1 MTDKTIK
8 KEEIKGIPEG
18 SIAFPETEKSYA
30 IAKETLCPVCGAK
43 AKEFV
48 NSQTFDGL
56 RLDCPNCGRFDITR
70 TLQNIAG
77 FKNLSQNEKNKI
89 STYLK
94 EYYTDFNKEFLLH
107 SVNFAQISSIP
118 ENFIEEA
125 RRRYRE
131 KGISYDRSLY
141 EFAHQYKNL
150 RLPKKL
156 EQSFHELIQK
166 VEEQLPAEQCRTN
179 AVNAELMKKIV
190 QSIKGNNYIVDLA
203 AGLGGLVW
211 QLDHIDCIQ
220 DINSDILE
228 VAEFIAH
235 QNENYNVSVRL
246 LDSIKEPFPNEGKG
260 VFLFDPPMGLQR
272 EKPQEWEQFEKSSRV
287 GMAEAGS
294 AIAGYNLLSIWDIIG
309 KNYKNTSSYTE
320 ILFIINFLLR
330 AADDAYF
337 ICLVPETFLT
347 KNENEYNNLR
357 AYLIK
362 NSLLAVI
369 KPPASSGINTVVL
382 YGQKKRKKDNQVK
395 LITTKKYDYQE
406 IIDYIFEDKE
416 IKSED
421 IKSDVLNPTE
431 ITEPYLIKTPVIAE
445 CKGHEYIPSEK
456 VIGAIIEN
464 ENLLNE
470 KKKPII
476 SKEILHHK
484 IFVEENKKE
493 IKEDTKVWWG
503 NAKEPQKLREELKN
517 QDYSDFQLCIQLFSS
532 LGCFRKEEAKQEF
545 DISLFNTFIDM
556 SCFCTLL
563 AYGIVRKEENKYI
576 IDTRKP
582 EQQNFTLEADD
593 IKKAYDIYLKPD
605 KKGEAFVLLAYTD
618 EFVKKIYF
626 DLCRYYISGKD
637 QNSTEIY
644 SSKRA
649 DILRALKILEKLGL
663 VRTQTTNDQFIY
675 SHYVPRYYFEGKWIY
690 D

>member
-1 MTDKTIK
+1 MTKKINSDQQKASIIPNDFLEAADYKYKT
-8 KEEIKGIPEG
+8 E
-18 SIAFPETEKSYA
+18 
-30 IAKETLCPVCGAK
+30 
-43 AKEFV
+43 
-48 NSQTFDGL
+48 
-56 RLDCPNCGRFDITR
+56 
-70 TLQNIAG
+70 
-77 FKNLSQNEKNKI
+77 
-89 STYLK
+89 
-94 EYYTDFNKEFLLH
+94 
-107 SVNFAQISSIP
+107 
-118 ENFIEEA
+118 
-125 RRRYRE
+125 
-131 KGISYDRSLY
+131 GISYEYSLY
-141 EFAHQYKNL
+141 ECAQKYK
-150 RLPKKL
+150 KIKL
-156 EQSFHELIQK
+156 SKEQELSFHRLIK
-166 VEEQLPAEQCRTN
+166 RVEERLLPEQRRTN
-179 AVNAELMKKIV
+179 AINAQMMHEIVKAIGRKKHV
-190 QSIKGNNYIVDLA
+190 TDLA
-203 AGLGGLVW
+203 AGLGGIIW
-211 QLDHIDCIQ
+211 QLDYVNCIQ
-220 DINSDILE
+220 DINQNFLD
-228 VAEFIAH
+228 VAELIAY
-235 QNENYNVSVRL
+235 QKGNTVISVHSA
-246 LDSIKEPFPNEGKG
+246 DSIKEALPFDGKG
-260 VFLFDPPMGLQR
+260 IFLFDPPMGQNR
-272 EKPQEWEQFEKSSRV
+272 IKPDEWKQFNASSKAGIGR
-287 GMAEAGS
+287 AGS
-294 AIAGYNLLSIWDIIG
+294 GKTGDKTVSLFEILGENLKDTPSLSE
-309 KNYKNTSSYTE
+309 N
-320 ILFIINFLLR
+320 LFIINFLLR

-431 ITEPYLIKTPVIAE
+431 ITEPYLIKMPVIVSS
-445 CKGHEYIPSEK
+445 KGYVYIPSEK

-493 IKEDTKVWWG
+493 IKEDAKVWWG

-545 DISLFNTFIDM
+545 DISLLNTFIDM

>member
-1 MTDKTIK
+1 MTK
-8 KEEIKGIPEG
+8 KINSDQQKASIIPNDFLEAADYKYRTEG
-18 SIAFPETEKSYA
+18 VSY
-30 IAKETLCPVCGAK
+30 
-43 AKEFV
+43 
-48 NSQTFDGL
+48 
-56 RLDCPNCGRFDITR
+56 
-70 TLQNIAG
+70 
-77 FKNLSQNEKNKI
+77 
-89 STYLK
+89 
-94 EYYTDFNKEFLLH
+94 EY
-107 SVNFAQISSIP
+107 
-118 ENFIEEA
+118 
-125 RRRYRE
+125 
-131 KGISYDRSLY
+131 SLY
-141 EFAHQYKNL
+141 EYAQKYK
-150 RLPKKL
+150 KIKL
-156 EQSFHELIQK
+156 SKEQELSFHRLIK
-166 VEEQLPAEQCRTN
+166 RVEERLLPEQRRTN
-179 AVNAELMKKIV
+179 AINAQMMHEIVRAIGRKKHV
-190 QSIKGNNYIVDLA
+190 TDLA
-203 AGLGGLVW
+203 AGLGGIIW
-211 QLDHIDCIQ
+211 QLDYVNCIQ
-220 DINSDILE
+220 DINQNFLD
-228 VAEFIAH
+228 VAELIAY
-235 QNENYNVSVRL
+235 QKGNTVISVHSA
-246 LDSIKEPFPNEGKG
+246 DSIKEALPFDGKG
-260 VFLFDPPMGLQR
+260 IFLFDPPMGQNR
-272 EKPQEWEQFEKSSRV
+272 IKPDEWKQFNASSKAGIGR
-287 GMAEAGS
+287 AGS
-294 AIAGYNLLSIWDIIG
+294 GKTGDKTVSLFEILGENLKDTPSLSE
-309 KNYKNTSSYTE
+309 N
-320 ILFIINFLLR
+320 LFIINFLLR

-382 YGQKKRKKDNQVK
+382 YGEKKRKKDNQVK

-431 ITEPYLIKTPVIAE
+431 ITEPYLIKMPVIVGS
-445 CKGHEYIPSEK
+445 KGYEYIPSEK

-503 NAKEPQKLREELKN
+503 NEKEPQKLREELKN

-532 LGCFRKEEAKQEF
+532 LGCFKKEEAKQEF
-545 DISLFNTFIDM
+545 DISLLNTFIDM

>member
-1 MTDKTIK
+1 MTK
-8 KEEIKGIPEG
+8 KINSDQQKASIIPNDFLEAADYKYRTEG
-18 SIAFPETEKSYA
+18 VSY
-30 IAKETLCPVCGAK
+30 
-43 AKEFV
+43 
-48 NSQTFDGL
+48 
-56 RLDCPNCGRFDITR
+56 
-70 TLQNIAG
+70 
-77 FKNLSQNEKNKI
+77 
-89 STYLK
+89 
-94 EYYTDFNKEFLLH
+94 EY
-107 SVNFAQISSIP
+107 
-118 ENFIEEA
+118 
-125 RRRYRE
+125 
-131 KGISYDRSLY
+131 SLY
-141 EFAHQYKNL
+141 EYAQKYK
-150 RLPKKL
+150 KIKL
-156 EQSFHELIQK
+156 SKEQELSFHRLIK
-166 VEEQLPAEQCRTN
+166 RIEERLLPEQRRTN
-179 AVNAELMKKIV
+179 AINAQMMHEIVRAIGRKKHV
-190 QSIKGNNYIVDLA
+190 TDLA
-203 AGLGGLVW
+203 AGLGGIIW
-211 QLDHIDCIQ
+211 QLDYVNCIQ
-220 DINSDILE
+220 DINLNFLD
-228 VAEFIAH
+228 VAELIAY
-235 QNENYNVSVRL
+235 QKGNTVISVHSA
-246 LDSIKEPFPNEGKG
+246 DSIKEALPFDGKG
-260 VFLFDPPMGLQR
+260 IFLFDPPMGQNR
-272 EKPQEWEQFEKSSRV
+272 IKPDEWKQFNASSKAGIGR
-287 GMAEAGS
+287 AGS
-294 AIAGYNLLSIWDIIG
+294 GKTGDKTVSLFEILGENLKDTPSLSE
-309 KNYKNTSSYTE
+309 N
-320 ILFIINFLLR
+320 LFIINFLLR

-431 ITEPYLIKTPVIAE
+431 ITEPYLIKMPVIVGS
-445 CKGHEYIPSEK
+445 KGYEYIPSEK

-532 LGCFRKEEAKQEF
+532 LGCFKKEEAKQEF
-545 DISLFNTFIDM
+545 DISLLNTFIDM

>member
-1 MTDKTIK
+1 MTK
-8 KEEIKGIPEG
+8 KINSDQKKVSIIPDDFLEAADYKYRTEG
-18 SIAFPETEKSYA
+18 VSY
-30 IAKETLCPVCGAK
+30 
-43 AKEFV
+43 
-48 NSQTFDGL
+48 
-56 RLDCPNCGRFDITR
+56 
-70 TLQNIAG
+70 
-77 FKNLSQNEKNKI
+77 
-89 STYLK
+89 
-94 EYYTDFNKEFLLH
+94 EY
-107 SVNFAQISSIP
+107 
-118 ENFIEEA
+118 
-125 RRRYRE
+125 
-131 KGISYDRSLY
+131 SLY
-141 EFAHQYKNL
+141 EYAQKYK
-150 RLPKKL
+150 KIKL
-156 EQSFHELIQK
+156 SEEQELSFHRLIK
-166 VEEQLPAEQCRTN
+166 RVEERLLPEQRRTN
-179 AVNAELMKKIV
+179 AINAQMMHEIVKAIGRKKHV
-190 QSIKGNNYIVDLA
+190 TDLA
-203 AGLGGLVW
+203 AGLGGIIW
-211 QLDHIDCIQ
+211 QLDYVNCIQ
-220 DINSDILE
+220 DINQNFLD
-228 VAEFIAH
+228 VAELIAY
-235 QNENYNVSVRL
+235 QKGNTVISVHSA
-246 LDSIKEPFPNEGKG
+246 DSIKEALPFDGKG
-260 VFLFDPPMGLQR
+260 IFLFDPPMGQNR
-272 EKPQEWEQFEKSSRV
+272 IKPDEWKQFNASSKAGIGR
-287 GMAEAGS
+287 AGS
-294 AIAGYNLLSIWDIIG
+294 GKTGDKTVSLFEILGENLKDTPSLSE
-309 KNYKNTSSYTE
+309 N
-320 ILFIINFLLR
+320 LFIINFLLR

-362 NSLLAVI
+362 NSLLVVI

-431 ITEPYLIKTPVIAE
+431 ITEPYLIKMPVIVGS
-445 CKGHEYIPSEK
+445 KGYVYIPSEK

-675 SHYVPRYYFEGKWIY
+675 SHCVPRYYFEGKWLY

>member
-1 MTDKTIK
+1 MTKKINSDQQKASIIPNDFLEAADYKYKT
-8 KEEIKGIPEG
+8 E
-18 SIAFPETEKSYA
+18 
-30 IAKETLCPVCGAK
+30 
-43 AKEFV
+43 
-48 NSQTFDGL
+48 
-56 RLDCPNCGRFDITR
+56 
-70 TLQNIAG
+70 
-77 FKNLSQNEKNKI
+77 
-89 STYLK
+89 
-94 EYYTDFNKEFLLH
+94 
-107 SVNFAQISSIP
+107 
-118 ENFIEEA
+118 
-125 RRRYRE
+125 
-131 KGISYDRSLY
+131 GISYEYSLY
-141 EFAHQYKNL
+141 EYAQKYK
-150 RLPKKL
+150 KIKL
-156 EQSFHELIQK
+156 SKEQELSFHRLIK
-166 VEEQLPAEQCRTN
+166 RVEERLLPEQRRTN
-179 AVNAELMKKIV
+179 AINAQMMHEIVRAIGRKKHV
-190 QSIKGNNYIVDLA
+190 TDLA
-203 AGLGGLVW
+203 AGLGGIIW
-211 QLDHIDCIQ
+211 QLDYVNCIQ
-220 DINSDILE
+220 DINQNFLD
-228 VAEFIAH
+228 VAELIAYQKGNTVISMH
-235 QNENYNVSVRL
+235 SA
-246 LDSIKEPFPNEGKG
+246 DSIKEALPFDGKG
-260 VFLFDPPMGLQR
+260 IFLFDPPMGQNR
-272 EKPQEWEQFEKSSRV
+272 IKPDEWKQFNASSKAGIGR
-287 GMAEAGS
+287 AGS
-294 AIAGYNLLSIWDIIG
+294 GKTGDKTVSLFEILGENLKDTPSLSE
-309 KNYKNTSSYTE
+309 N
-320 ILFIINFLLR
+320 LFIINFLLR

-431 ITEPYLIKTPVIAE
+431 ITEPYLIKMPVIVGS
-445 CKGHEYIPSEK
+445 KGYVYIPSEK

>member
-1 MTDKTIK
+1 MTK
-8 KEEIKGIPEG
+8 KINSDQQKASIIPNDFLEAADYKYRTEG
-18 SIAFPETEKSYA
+18 VSY
-30 IAKETLCPVCGAK
+30 
-43 AKEFV
+43 
-48 NSQTFDGL
+48 
-56 RLDCPNCGRFDITR
+56 
-70 TLQNIAG
+70 
-77 FKNLSQNEKNKI
+77 
-89 STYLK
+89 
-94 EYYTDFNKEFLLH
+94 EY
-107 SVNFAQISSIP
+107 
-118 ENFIEEA
+118 
-125 RRRYRE
+125 
-131 KGISYDRSLY
+131 SLY
-141 EFAHQYKNL
+141 EYAQKYK
-150 RLPKKL
+150 KIKL
-156 EQSFHELIQK
+156 SKEQELSFHRLIK
-166 VEEQLPAEQCRTN
+166 RVEERLLPEQRRTN
-179 AVNAELMKKIV
+179 AINAQMMHEIVKAIGRKKHV
-190 QSIKGNNYIVDLA
+190 TDLA
-203 AGLGGLVW
+203 AGLGGIIW
-211 QLDHIDCIQ
+211 QLDYVNCIQ
-220 DINSDILE
+220 DINQNFLD
-228 VAEFIAH
+228 VAELIAY
-235 QNENYNVSVRL
+235 QKGNTVISVHSA
-246 LDSIKEPFPNEGKG
+246 DSIKEALPFDGKG
-260 VFLFDPPMGLQR
+260 IFLFDPPMGQNR
-272 EKPQEWEQFEKSSRV
+272 IKPDEWKQFNASSKAGIGR
-287 GMAEAGS
+287 AGS
-294 AIAGYNLLSIWDIIG
+294 GETGDKTVSLFEILGENLKDTPSLSE
-309 KNYKNTSSYTE
+309 N
-320 ILFIINFLLR
+320 LFIINFLLR

-431 ITEPYLIKTPVIAE
+431 ITEPYLIKMPVIVGS
-445 CKGHEYIPSEK
+445 KGYVYIPSEK

-517 QDYSDFQLCIQLFSS
+517 QDYSDFQLCLQLFSS

-545 DISLFNTFIDM
+545 DISLLNTFIDM

>member
-1 MTDKTIK
+1 MTK
-8 KEEIKGIPEG
+8 KINSDQQKASIIPNDFLEAADYKYRTEG
-18 SIAFPETEKSYA
+18 VSY
-30 IAKETLCPVCGAK
+30 
-43 AKEFV
+43 
-48 NSQTFDGL
+48 
-56 RLDCPNCGRFDITR
+56 
-70 TLQNIAG
+70 
-77 FKNLSQNEKNKI
+77 
-89 STYLK
+89 
-94 EYYTDFNKEFLLH
+94 EY
-107 SVNFAQISSIP
+107 
-118 ENFIEEA
+118 
-125 RRRYRE
+125 
-131 KGISYDRSLY
+131 SLY
-141 EFAHQYKNL
+141 EYAQKYK
-150 RLPKKL
+150 KIKL
-156 EQSFHELIQK
+156 SKEQELSFHRLIK
-166 VEEQLPAEQCRTN
+166 RVEERLLPEQRRTN
-179 AVNAELMKKIV
+179 AINAQMMHEIVKAIGRKKHV
-190 QSIKGNNYIVDLA
+190 TDLA
-203 AGLGGLVW
+203 AGLGGIIW
-211 QLDHIDCIQ
+211 QLDYVNCIQ
-220 DINSDILE
+220 DINQNFLD
-228 VAEFIAH
+228 VAELIAY
-235 QNENYNVSVRL
+235 QKGNTVISVHSA
-246 LDSIKEPFPNEGKG
+246 DSIKEALPFDGKG
-260 VFLFDPPMGLQR
+260 IFLFDPPMGQNR
-272 EKPQEWEQFEKSSRV
+272 IKPDEWKQFNASSKAGIGR
-287 GMAEAGS
+287 AGS
-294 AIAGYNLLSIWDIIG
+294 GETGDKTVSLFEILGENLKDTPSLSE
-309 KNYKNTSSYTE
+309 N
-320 ILFIINFLLR
+320 LFIINFLLR

-431 ITEPYLIKTPVIAE
+431 ITEPYLIKMPVIAE
-445 CKGHEYIPSEK
+445 CKGYEYIPSEK

-517 QDYSDFQLCIQLFSS
+517 QDYSDFQLCLQLFSS

-545 DISLFNTFIDM
+545 DISLLNTFIDM

>member
-1 MTDKTIK
+1 MTK
-8 KEEIKGIPEG
+8 KINSDQQKASIIPNDFLEAADYKYRTEG
-18 SIAFPETEKSYA
+18 VSY
-30 IAKETLCPVCGAK
+30 
-43 AKEFV
+43 
-48 NSQTFDGL
+48 
-56 RLDCPNCGRFDITR
+56 
-70 TLQNIAG
+70 
-77 FKNLSQNEKNKI
+77 
-89 STYLK
+89 
-94 EYYTDFNKEFLLH
+94 EY
-107 SVNFAQISSIP
+107 
-118 ENFIEEA
+118 
-125 RRRYRE
+125 
-131 KGISYDRSLY
+131 SLY
-141 EFAHQYKNL
+141 EYAQKYK
-150 RLPKKL
+150 KIKL
-156 EQSFHELIQK
+156 SKEQELSFHRLIK
-166 VEEQLPAEQCRTN
+166 RVEERLLPEQRRTN
-179 AVNAELMKKIV
+179 AINAQMMHEIVKAIGRKKHV
-190 QSIKGNNYIVDLA
+190 TDLA

-220 DINSDILE
+220 DINQNFLD
-228 VAEFIAH
+228 VAELIAY
-235 QNENYNVSVRL
+235 QKGNTVISVHSA
-246 LDSIKEPFPNEGKG
+246 DSIKEALPFDGKG
-260 VFLFDPPMGLQR
+260 IFLFDPPMGQNR
-272 EKPQEWEQFEKSSRV
+272 IKPDEWKQFNASSKAGIGR
-287 GMAEAGS
+287 AGS
-294 AIAGYNLLSIWDIIG
+294 GKTGDKTVSLFEILGENLKDTPSLSE
-309 KNYKNTSSYTE
+309 N
-320 ILFIINFLLR
+320 LFIINFLLR

-431 ITEPYLIKTPVIAE
+431 ITEPYLIKMPVIVGS
-445 CKGHEYIPSEK
+445 KGYEYIPSEK

-545 DISLFNTFIDM
+545 DISLLNTFIDM

>member
-1 MTDKTIK
+1 MTK
-8 KEEIKGIPEG
+8 KINSDQQKVSIIPDDFLEAADYKYRTEG
-18 SIAFPETEKSYA
+18 VSY
-30 IAKETLCPVCGAK
+30 
-43 AKEFV
+43 
-48 NSQTFDGL
+48 
-56 RLDCPNCGRFDITR
+56 
-70 TLQNIAG
+70 
-77 FKNLSQNEKNKI
+77 
-89 STYLK
+89 
-94 EYYTDFNKEFLLH
+94 EY
-107 SVNFAQISSIP
+107 
-118 ENFIEEA
+118 
-125 RRRYRE
+125 
-131 KGISYDRSLY
+131 SLY
-141 EFAHQYKNL
+141 EYAQKYK
-150 RLPKKL
+150 KIKL
-156 EQSFHELIQK
+156 SKEQELSFHRLIK
-166 VEEQLPAEQCRTN
+166 RVEERLLPEQRRTN
-179 AVNAELMKKIV
+179 AINAQMMHEIVKAIGRKKHV
-190 QSIKGNNYIVDLA
+190 TDLA
-203 AGLGGLVW
+203 AGLGGIIW
-211 QLDHIDCIQ
+211 QLDYVNCIQ
-220 DINSDILE
+220 DINQNFLD
-228 VAEFIAH
+228 VAELIAY
-235 QNENYNVSVRL
+235 QKGNTVISVHSA
-246 LDSIKEPFPNEGKG
+246 DSIKEALPFDGKG
-260 VFLFDPPMGLQR
+260 IFLFDPPMGQNR
-272 EKPQEWEQFEKSSRV
+272 IKPDEWKQFNASSKAGIGR
-287 GMAEAGS
+287 AGS
-294 AIAGYNLLSIWDIIG
+294 GKTGDKTVSLFEILGENLKDTPSLSE
-309 KNYKNTSSYTE
+309 N
-320 ILFIINFLLR
+320 LFIINFLLR

-421 IKSDVLNPTE
+421 IKLDVLNPTE
-431 ITEPYLIKTPVIAE
+431 ITEPYLIKMPVIVGS
-445 CKGHEYIPSEK
+445 KGYVYIPSEK

-545 DISLFNTFIDM
+545 DISLLNTFIDM

>member
-1 MTDKTIK
+1 MTDKKIDM
-8 KEEIKGIPEG
+8 EEIKGISEG
-18 SIAFPETEKSYA
+18 SIAHPEAEKSYA
-30 IAKETLCPVCGAK
+30 VEKETQCPVCGAK
-43 AKEFV
+43 ASEFV
-48 NSQTFDGL
+48 NSQGFDGL
-56 RLDCPNCGRFDITR
+56 RLECPNCGRFNITR
-70 TLQNIAG
+70 SLLSNKTL
-77 FKNLSQNEKNKI
+77 KSLSQDEKSKNKI
-89 STYLK
+89 SNYLK
-94 EYYTDFNKEFLLH
+94 KYYADFNREFLLN
-107 SVNFAQISSIP
+107 SANFSQIYLLP
-118 ENFIEEA
+118 ENFLKAAEKE
-125 RRRYRE
+125 YKE
-131 KGISYDRSLY
+131 KGISYNNSLLKY
-141 EFAHQYKNL
+141 ARQYKYL
-150 RLPKKL
+150 RLTKEL

-166 VEEQLPAEQCRTN
+166 VEEQLSPEQRRTN
-179 AVNAELMKKIV
+179 ATTAELMKKIAY
-190 QSIKGNNYIVDLA
+190 SIKGDNYIADLA

-211 QLDHIDCIQ
+211 QLDRIDCVQ
-220 DINSDILE
+220 DINSDVLE

-235 QNENYNVSVRL
+235 QKENYKVL
-246 LDSIKEPFPNEGKG
+246 AKALDSIKELLPNDGKG
-260 VFLFDPPMGLQR
+260 IFLFDPPMGMSR
-272 EKPQEWEQFEKSSRV
+272 IKPQEWDKLENSSKILTEIV
-287 GMAEAGS
+287 GA
-294 AIAGYNLLSIWDIIG
+294 
-309 KNYKNTSSYTE
+309 NYKNTSSYTE
-320 ILFIINFLLR
+320 VLFLLNFLLR
-330 AADDAYF
+330 ADDNAYF

-347 KNENEYNNLR
+347 KNENEYNSLR

-362 NSLLAVI
+362 NSLIAVI
-369 KPPASSGINTVVL
+369 KPPASPGINTVVL
-382 YGQKKRKKDNQVK
+382 FGQKKKEENKPVK
-395 LITTKKYDYQE
+395 LIVTKKYNNQE
-406 IIDYIFEDKE
+406 VIDYIFEDKAIKSEE
-416 IKSED
+416 IKSD
-421 IKSDVLNPTE
+421 SLNPSE
-431 ITEPYLIKTPVIAE
+431 ITEPYLIKMPVIAE
-445 CKGHEYIPSEK
+445 SKGYEYIPSEK
-456 VIGAIIEN
+456 VIDAIIEN

-545 DISLFNTFIDM
+545 DISLLNTFIDM

-563 AYGIVRKEENKYI
+563 AYGIVRKEENKYM

-593 IKKAYDIYLKPD
+593 IKKAYDVYLKPD

-637 QNSTEIY
+637 QSSTEVY

-649 DILRALKILEKLGL
+649 DVLRALKILEKLGL
-663 VRTQTTNDQFIY
+663 VRTQVTTDKFIY

>member
-1 MTDKTIK
+1 M
-8 KEEIKGIPEG
+8 P
-18 SIAFPETEKSYA
+18 
-30 IAKETLCPVCGAK
+30 
-43 AKEFV
+43 
-48 NSQTFDGL
+48 Q
-56 RLDCPNCGRFDITR
+56 
-70 TLQNIAG
+70 
-77 FKNLSQNEKNKI
+77 
-89 STYLK
+89 
-94 EYYTDFNKEFLLH
+94 
-107 SVNFAQISSIP
+107 FAQ
-118 ENFIEEA
+118 
-125 RRRYRE
+125 
-131 KGISYDRSLY
+131 K
-141 EFAHQYKNL
+141 YK
-150 RLPKKL
+150 KIKL
-156 EQSFHELIQK
+156 SKEQELSFHRLIK
-166 VEEQLPAEQCRTN
+166 RVEERLLPEQRRTN
-179 AVNAELMKKIV
+179 AINAQMMHEIVRAIGRKKHV
-190 QSIKGNNYIVDLA
+190 TDLA
-203 AGLGGLVW
+203 AGLGGIIW
-211 QLDHIDCIQ
+211 QLDYVNCIQ
-220 DINSDILE
+220 DINQNFLD
-228 VAEFIAH
+228 VAELIAY
-235 QNENYNVSVRL
+235 QKGNTVISVHSA
-246 LDSIKEPFPNEGKG
+246 DSIKEALPFDGKG
-260 VFLFDPPMGLQR
+260 IFLFDPPMGQNR
-272 EKPQEWEQFEKSSRV
+272 IKPDEWKQFNASSKAGIGR
-287 GMAEAGS
+287 AGS
-294 AIAGYNLLSIWDIIG
+294 GKTGDKTVSLFEILGENLKDTPSLSE
-309 KNYKNTSSYTE
+309 N
-320 ILFIINFLLR
+320 LFIINFLLR

-431 ITEPYLIKTPVIAE
+431 ITEPYLIKMPVIVGS
-445 CKGHEYIPSEK
+445 KGYEYIPSEK

-503 NAKEPQKLREELKN
+503 NEKEPQKLREELKN
-517 QDYSDFQLCIQLFSS
+517 QDCSDFQLCIQLFSS
-532 LGCFRKEEAKQEF
+532 LGCFKKEEAKQEF
-545 DISLFNTFIDM
+545 DISLLNTFIDM

>member
-1 MTDKTIK
+1 MTKKINSDQQKASIIPNDFLEAADYKYKT
-8 KEEIKGIPEG
+8 E
-18 SIAFPETEKSYA
+18 
-30 IAKETLCPVCGAK
+30 
-43 AKEFV
+43 
-48 NSQTFDGL
+48 
-56 RLDCPNCGRFDITR
+56 
-70 TLQNIAG
+70 
-77 FKNLSQNEKNKI
+77 
-89 STYLK
+89 
-94 EYYTDFNKEFLLH
+94 
-107 SVNFAQISSIP
+107 
-118 ENFIEEA
+118 
-125 RRRYRE
+125 
-131 KGISYDRSLY
+131 GISYEYSLY
-141 EFAHQYKNL
+141 EYAQKYK
-150 RLPKKL
+150 KIKL
-156 EQSFHELIQK
+156 SKEQELSFHRLIK
-166 VEEQLPAEQCRTN
+166 RVEERLLPEQRRTN
-179 AVNAELMKKIV
+179 AINAQMMHEIVRAIGRKKHV
-190 QSIKGNNYIVDLA
+190 TDLA
-203 AGLGGLVW
+203 AGLGGIIW
-211 QLDHIDCIQ
+211 QLDYVNCIQ
-220 DINSDILE
+220 DINQNFLD
-228 VAEFIAH
+228 VAELIAY
-235 QNENYNVSVRL
+235 QKGNTVISVHSA
-246 LDSIKEPFPNEGKG
+246 DSIKEALPFDGKG
-260 VFLFDPPMGLQR
+260 IFLFDPPMGQNR
-272 EKPQEWEQFEKSSRV
+272 IKPNEWKQFNASSKAGIGR
-287 GMAEAGS
+287 AGS
-294 AIAGYNLLSIWDIIG
+294 GKTGDKTVSLFEILGENLKDTPSLSE
-309 KNYKNTSSYTE
+309 N
-320 ILFIINFLLR
+320 LFIINFLLR

-532 LGCFRKEEAKQEF
+532 LGCFKKEEAKQEF
-545 DISLFNTFIDM
+545 DISLLNTFIDM

>member
-1 MTDKTIK
+1 MTK
-8 KEEIKGIPEG
+8 KINSDQQKASIIPNDFLEAADYKYRTEG
-18 SIAFPETEKSYA
+18 VSY
-30 IAKETLCPVCGAK
+30 
-43 AKEFV
+43 
-48 NSQTFDGL
+48 
-56 RLDCPNCGRFDITR
+56 
-70 TLQNIAG
+70 
-77 FKNLSQNEKNKI
+77 
-89 STYLK
+89 
-94 EYYTDFNKEFLLH
+94 EY
-107 SVNFAQISSIP
+107 
-118 ENFIEEA
+118 
-125 RRRYRE
+125 
-131 KGISYDRSLY
+131 SLY
-141 EFAHQYKNL
+141 EYAQKYK
-150 RLPKKL
+150 KIKL
-156 EQSFHELIQK
+156 SKEQELSFHRLIK
-166 VEEQLPAEQCRTN
+166 RVEERLLPEQRRTN
-179 AVNAELMKKIV
+179 AINAQMMHEIVKAIGRKKHV
-190 QSIKGNNYIVDLA
+190 TDLA
-203 AGLGGLVW
+203 AGLGGIIW
-211 QLDHIDCIQ
+211 QLDYVNCIQ
-220 DINSDILE
+220 DINQNFLD
-228 VAEFIAH
+228 VAELIAY
-235 QNENYNVSVRL
+235 QKGNTVISVHSA
-246 LDSIKEPFPNEGKG
+246 DSIKEALPFDGKG
-260 VFLFDPPMGLQR
+260 IFLFDPPMGQNR
-272 EKPQEWEQFEKSSRV
+272 IKPDEWKQFNASSKAGIGR
-287 GMAEAGS
+287 AGS
-294 AIAGYNLLSIWDIIG
+294 GETGDKTVSLFEILGENLKDTPSLSE
-309 KNYKNTSSYTE
+309 N
-320 ILFIINFLLR
+320 LFIINFLLR

-431 ITEPYLIKTPVIAE
+431 ITEPYLIKMPVIVGS
-445 CKGHEYIPSEK
+445 KGYVYIPSEK

>member
-1 MTDKTIK
+1 MTKKINSDQQKASIIPNDFLEAADYKYKT
-8 KEEIKGIPEG
+8 E
-18 SIAFPETEKSYA
+18 
-30 IAKETLCPVCGAK
+30 
-43 AKEFV
+43 
-48 NSQTFDGL
+48 
-56 RLDCPNCGRFDITR
+56 
-70 TLQNIAG
+70 
-77 FKNLSQNEKNKI
+77 
-89 STYLK
+89 
-94 EYYTDFNKEFLLH
+94 
-107 SVNFAQISSIP
+107 
-118 ENFIEEA
+118 
-125 RRRYRE
+125 
-131 KGISYDRSLY
+131 GISYEYSLY
-141 EFAHQYKNL
+141 EYAQKYK
-150 RLPKKL
+150 KIKL
-156 EQSFHELIQK
+156 SKEQELSFHRLIK
-166 VEEQLPAEQCRTN
+166 RVEERLLPEQRRTN
-179 AVNAELMKKIV
+179 AINAQMMHEIVRAIGRKKHV
-190 QSIKGNNYIVDLA
+190 TDLA
-203 AGLGGLVW
+203 AGLGGIIW
-211 QLDHIDCIQ
+211 QLDYVNCIQ
-220 DINSDILE
+220 DINQNFLD
-228 VAEFIAH
+228 VAELIAY
-235 QNENYNVSVRL
+235 QKGNTVISVHSA
-246 LDSIKEPFPNEGKG
+246 DSIKEALPFDGKG
-260 VFLFDPPMGLQR
+260 IFLFDPPMGQNR
-272 EKPQEWEQFEKSSRV
+272 IKPNEWKQFNASSKAGIGR
-287 GMAEAGS
+287 AGS
-294 AIAGYNLLSIWDIIG
+294 GKTGDKTVSLFEILGENLKDTPSLSE
-309 KNYKNTSSYTE
+309 N
-320 ILFIINFLLR
+320 LFIINFLLR

-484 IFVEENKKE
+484 IFIEENKKE

-532 LGCFRKEEAKQEF
+532 LGYFRKEEAKQEF

>member
-1 MTDKTIK
+1 MTK
-8 KEEIKGIPEG
+8 KINSDQQKASIIPNDFLEAADYKYRTEG
-18 SIAFPETEKSYA
+18 VSY
-30 IAKETLCPVCGAK
+30 
-43 AKEFV
+43 
-48 NSQTFDGL
+48 
-56 RLDCPNCGRFDITR
+56 
-70 TLQNIAG
+70 
-77 FKNLSQNEKNKI
+77 
-89 STYLK
+89 
-94 EYYTDFNKEFLLH
+94 EY
-107 SVNFAQISSIP
+107 
-118 ENFIEEA
+118 
-125 RRRYRE
+125 
-131 KGISYDRSLY
+131 SLY
-141 EFAHQYKNL
+141 EYAQKYK
-150 RLPKKL
+150 KIKL
-156 EQSFHELIQK
+156 SKEQELSFHRLIK
-166 VEEQLPAEQCRTN
+166 RVEERLLPEQRRTN
-179 AVNAELMKKIV
+179 AINAQMMHEIVKAIGRKKHV
-190 QSIKGNNYIVDLA
+190 TDLA
-203 AGLGGLVW
+203 AGLGGIIW
-211 QLDHIDCIQ
+211 QLDYVNCIQ
-220 DINSDILE
+220 DINQNFLD
-228 VAEFIAH
+228 VAELIAY
-235 QNENYNVSVRL
+235 QKGNTVISVHSA
-246 LDSIKEPFPNEGKG
+246 DSIKEALPFDGKG
-260 VFLFDPPMGLQR
+260 IFLFDPPMGQNR
-272 EKPQEWEQFEKSSRV
+272 IKPDEWKQFNASSKAGIGR
-287 GMAEAGS
+287 AGS
-294 AIAGYNLLSIWDIIG
+294 GKTGDKTVSLFEILGENLKDTPSLSE
-309 KNYKNTSSYTE
+309 N
-320 ILFIINFLLR
+320 LFIINFLLR

-431 ITEPYLIKTPVIAE
+431 ITEPYLIKMPVIVGS
-445 CKGHEYIPSEK
+445 KGYVYIPSEK

>member
-1 MTDKTIK
+1 MTKKINSDQQKASIIPNDFLEAADYKYKT
-8 KEEIKGIPEG
+8 E
-18 SIAFPETEKSYA
+18 
-30 IAKETLCPVCGAK
+30 
-43 AKEFV
+43 
-48 NSQTFDGL
+48 
-56 RLDCPNCGRFDITR
+56 
-70 TLQNIAG
+70 
-77 FKNLSQNEKNKI
+77 
-89 STYLK
+89 
-94 EYYTDFNKEFLLH
+94 
-107 SVNFAQISSIP
+107 
-118 ENFIEEA
+118 
-125 RRRYRE
+125 
-131 KGISYDRSLY
+131 GISYEYSLY
-141 EFAHQYKNL
+141 EYAQKYK
-150 RLPKKL
+150 KIKL
-156 EQSFHELIQK
+156 SKEQELSFHRLIK
-166 VEEQLPAEQCRTN
+166 RVEERLLPEQRRTN
-179 AVNAELMKKIV
+179 AINAQMMHEIVKAIGRKKHV
-190 QSIKGNNYIVDLA
+190 TDLA
-203 AGLGGLVW
+203 AGLGGIIW
-211 QLDHIDCIQ
+211 QLDYVNCIQ
-220 DINSDILE
+220 DINQNFLD
-228 VAEFIAH
+228 VAELIAY
-235 QNENYNVSVRL
+235 QKGNTVISVHSA
-246 LDSIKEPFPNEGKG
+246 DSIKEALPFDGKG
-260 VFLFDPPMGLQR
+260 IFLFDPPMGQNR
-272 EKPQEWEQFEKSSRV
+272 IKPDEWKQFNASSKAGTGR
-287 GMAEAGS
+287 AGS
-294 AIAGYNLLSIWDIIG
+294 G
-309 KNYKNTSSYTE
+309 KTGDKTVSLFE
-320 ILFIINFLLR
+320 ILGENLKDTPSLSENLFISNFLLR

-347 KNENEYNNLR
+347 KNESEYNNLR

-421 IKSDVLNPTE
+421 IKSDVLNPIE
-431 ITEPYLIKTPVIAE
+431 ITEPYLIKMPVIVGS
-445 CKGHEYIPSEK
+445 KGYVYIPSEK

-545 DISLFNTFIDM
+545 DISLLNTFIDM

-563 AYGIVRKEENKYI
+563 AYGIVRKEENKYM

-593 IKKAYDIYLKPD
+593 IKKAYDVYLKPD

>member
-1 MTDKTIK
+1 MTK
-8 KEEIKGIPEG
+8 KINSDQQKASIIPNDFLEAADYKYRTEG
-18 SIAFPETEKSYA
+18 VSY
-30 IAKETLCPVCGAK
+30 
-43 AKEFV
+43 
-48 NSQTFDGL
+48 
-56 RLDCPNCGRFDITR
+56 
-70 TLQNIAG
+70 
-77 FKNLSQNEKNKI
+77 
-89 STYLK
+89 
-94 EYYTDFNKEFLLH
+94 EY
-107 SVNFAQISSIP
+107 
-118 ENFIEEA
+118 
-125 RRRYRE
+125 
-131 KGISYDRSLY
+131 SLY
-141 EFAHQYKNL
+141 EYAQKYK
-150 RLPKKL
+150 KIKL
-156 EQSFHELIQK
+156 SKEQELSFHRLIK
-166 VEEQLPAEQCRTN
+166 RVEERLLPEQRRTN
-179 AVNAELMKKIV
+179 AINAQMMHEIVKAIGRKKHV
-190 QSIKGNNYIVDLA
+190 TDLA
-203 AGLGGLVW
+203 AGLGGIIW
-211 QLDHIDCIQ
+211 QLDYVNCIQ
-220 DINSDILE
+220 DINQNFLD
-228 VAEFIAH
+228 VAELIAY
-235 QNENYNVSVRL
+235 QKGNTVISVHSA
-246 LDSIKEPFPNEGKG
+246 DSIKEALPFDGKG
-260 VFLFDPPMGLQR
+260 IFLFDPPMGQNR
-272 EKPQEWEQFEKSSRV
+272 IKPDEWKQFNASSKAGIGR
-287 GMAEAGS
+287 AGS
-294 AIAGYNLLSIWDIIG
+294 GKTGDKTVSLFEILGENLKDTPSLSE
-309 KNYKNTSSYTE
+309 N
-320 ILFIINFLLR
+320 LFIINFLLR

-337 ICLVPETFLT
+337 ICLVSETFLT

-431 ITEPYLIKTPVIAE
+431 ITEPYLIKMPVIVGS
-445 CKGHEYIPSEK
+445 KGYVYIPSEK

-493 IKEDTKVWWG
+493 IKENTKVWWG

-545 DISLFNTFIDM
+545 DISLLNTFIDM

>member
-1 MTDKTIK
+1 MTK
-8 KEEIKGIPEG
+8 KINSDQQKASIIPNDFLEAADYKYRTEG
-18 SIAFPETEKSYA
+18 VSY
-30 IAKETLCPVCGAK
+30 
-43 AKEFV
+43 
-48 NSQTFDGL
+48 
-56 RLDCPNCGRFDITR
+56 
-70 TLQNIAG
+70 
-77 FKNLSQNEKNKI
+77 
-89 STYLK
+89 
-94 EYYTDFNKEFLLH
+94 EY
-107 SVNFAQISSIP
+107 
-118 ENFIEEA
+118 
-125 RRRYRE
+125 
-131 KGISYDRSLY
+131 SLY
-141 EFAHQYKNL
+141 EYAQKYK
-150 RLPKKL
+150 KIKL
-156 EQSFHELIQK
+156 SKEQELSFHRLIK
-166 VEEQLPAEQCRTN
+166 RVEERLLPEQRRTN
-179 AVNAELMKKIV
+179 AINAQMMHEIVKAIGRKKHV
-190 QSIKGNNYIVDLA
+190 TDLA
-203 AGLGGLVW
+203 AGLGGIIW
-211 QLDHIDCIQ
+211 QLDYVNCIQ
-220 DINSDILE
+220 DINQNFLD
-228 VAEFIAH
+228 VAELIAY
-235 QNENYNVSVRL
+235 QKGNTVISVHSA
-246 LDSIKEPFPNEGKG
+246 DSIKEALPFDGKG
-260 VFLFDPPMGLQR
+260 IFLFDPPMGQNR
-272 EKPQEWEQFEKSSRV
+272 IKPDEWKQFNASSKAGIGR
-287 GMAEAGS
+287 AGS
-294 AIAGYNLLSIWDIIG
+294 GKTGDKTVSLFEILGENLKDTPSLSE
-309 KNYKNTSSYTE
+309 N
-320 ILFIINFLLR
+320 LFIINFLLR

-431 ITEPYLIKTPVIAE
+431 ITEPYLIKMPVIVGS
-445 CKGHEYIPSEK
+445 KGYVYIPSEK

-545 DISLFNTFIDM
+545 DISLLNTFIDM

>member
-1 MTDKTIK
+1 MTKKINSDQQKASIIPNDFLEAADYKYKT
-8 KEEIKGIPEG
+8 E
-18 SIAFPETEKSYA
+18 
-30 IAKETLCPVCGAK
+30 
-43 AKEFV
+43 
-48 NSQTFDGL
+48 
-56 RLDCPNCGRFDITR
+56 
-70 TLQNIAG
+70 
-77 FKNLSQNEKNKI
+77 
-89 STYLK
+89 
-94 EYYTDFNKEFLLH
+94 
-107 SVNFAQISSIP
+107 
-118 ENFIEEA
+118 
-125 RRRYRE
+125 
-131 KGISYDRSLY
+131 GISYEYSLY
-141 EFAHQYKNL
+141 EYAQKYK
-150 RLPKKL
+150 KIKL
-156 EQSFHELIQK
+156 SKEQELSFHRLIK
-166 VEEQLPAEQCRTN
+166 RVEERLLPEQRRTN
-179 AVNAELMKKIV
+179 AINAQMMHEIVRAIGRKKHV
-190 QSIKGNNYIVDLA
+190 TDLA
-203 AGLGGLVW
+203 AGLGGIIW
-211 QLDHIDCIQ
+211 QLDYVNCIQ
-220 DINSDILE
+220 DINQNFLD
-228 VAEFIAH
+228 VAELIAY
-235 QNENYNVSVRL
+235 QKGNTVISVHSA
-246 LDSIKEPFPNEGKG
+246 DSIKEALPFDGKG
-260 VFLFDPPMGLQR
+260 IFLFDPPMGQNR
-272 EKPQEWEQFEKSSRV
+272 IKPNEWKQFNASSKAGIGR
-287 GMAEAGS
+287 AGS
-294 AIAGYNLLSIWDIIG
+294 GKTGDKTVSLFEILGENLKDTPSLSE
-309 KNYKNTSSYTE
+309 N
-320 ILFIINFLLR
+320 LFIINFLLR

-445 CKGHEYIPSEK
+445 CKGYEYIPSEK

-545 DISLFNTFIDM
+545 DISLLNTFIDM

-675 SHYVPRYYFEGKWIY
+675 SHCVPRYYFEGKWIY

>member
-1 MTDKTIK
+1 MTK
-8 KEEIKGIPEG
+8 KINSDQQKASIIPNDFLEAADYKYRTEG
-18 SIAFPETEKSYA
+18 VSY
-30 IAKETLCPVCGAK
+30 
-43 AKEFV
+43 
-48 NSQTFDGL
+48 
-56 RLDCPNCGRFDITR
+56 
-70 TLQNIAG
+70 
-77 FKNLSQNEKNKI
+77 
-89 STYLK
+89 
-94 EYYTDFNKEFLLH
+94 EY
-107 SVNFAQISSIP
+107 
-118 ENFIEEA
+118 
-125 RRRYRE
+125 
-131 KGISYDRSLY
+131 SLY
-141 EFAHQYKNL
+141 EYAQKYK
-150 RLPKKL
+150 KIKL
-156 EQSFHELIQK
+156 SKEQELSFHRLIK
-166 VEEQLPAEQCRTN
+166 RVEERLLPEQRRTN
-179 AVNAELMKKIV
+179 AINAQMMHEIVRAIGRKKHV
-190 QSIKGNNYIVDLA
+190 TDLA
-203 AGLGGLVW
+203 AGLGGIIW
-211 QLDHIDCIQ
+211 QLDYVNCIQ
-220 DINSDILE
+220 DINLNFLD
-228 VAEFIAH
+228 VAELIAY
-235 QNENYNVSVRL
+235 QKGNTVISVHSA
-246 LDSIKEPFPNEGKG
+246 DSIKEALPFDGKG
-260 VFLFDPPMGLQR
+260 IFLFDPPMGQNR
-272 EKPQEWEQFEKSSRV
+272 IKPDEWKQFNASSKAGIGR
-287 GMAEAGS
+287 AGS
-294 AIAGYNLLSIWDIIG
+294 GKTGDKTVSLFEILGENLKDTPSLSE
-309 KNYKNTSSYTE
+309 N
-320 ILFIINFLLR
+320 LFIINFLLR

-431 ITEPYLIKTPVIAE
+431 ITEPYLIKMPVIVGS
-445 CKGHEYIPSEK
+445 KGYEYIPSEK

-532 LGCFRKEEAKQEF
+532 LGCFKKEEAKQEF
-545 DISLFNTFIDM
+545 DISLLNTFIDM

>member
-1 MTDKTIK
+1 MTKKINSDQQKASIIPNDFLEAADYKYKT
-8 KEEIKGIPEG
+8 E
-18 SIAFPETEKSYA
+18 
-30 IAKETLCPVCGAK
+30 
-43 AKEFV
+43 
-48 NSQTFDGL
+48 
-56 RLDCPNCGRFDITR
+56 
-70 TLQNIAG
+70 
-77 FKNLSQNEKNKI
+77 
-89 STYLK
+89 
-94 EYYTDFNKEFLLH
+94 
-107 SVNFAQISSIP
+107 
-118 ENFIEEA
+118 
-125 RRRYRE
+125 
-131 KGISYDRSLY
+131 GISYEYSLY
-141 EFAHQYKNL
+141 EYAQKYK
-150 RLPKKL
+150 KIKL
-156 EQSFHELIQK
+156 SKEQELSFHRLIK
-166 VEEQLPAEQCRTN
+166 RVEERLLPEQRRTN
-179 AVNAELMKKIV
+179 AINAQMMHEIVRAIGRKKHV
-190 QSIKGNNYIVDLA
+190 TDLA
-203 AGLGGLVW
+203 AGLGGIIW
-211 QLDHIDCIQ
+211 QLDYVNCIQ
-220 DINSDILE
+220 DINQNFLD
-228 VAEFIAH
+228 VAELIAY
-235 QNENYNVSVRL
+235 QKGNTVISVHSA
-246 LDSIKEPFPNEGKG
+246 DSIKEALPFDGKG
-260 VFLFDPPMGLQR
+260 IFLFDPPMGQNR
-272 EKPQEWEQFEKSSRV
+272 IKPNEWKQFNASSKAGIGR
-287 GMAEAGS
+287 AGS
-294 AIAGYNLLSIWDIIG
+294 GKTGDKTVSLFEILGENLKDTPSLSE
-309 KNYKNTSSYTE
+309 N
-320 ILFIINFLLR
+320 LFIINFLLR

-431 ITEPYLIKTPVIAE
+431 ITEPYLIKMPVIAE
-445 CKGHEYIPSEK
+445 CKGYEYIPSEK

>member
-1 MTDKTIK
+1 MTKKINSDQQKASIIPNDFLEAADYKYKT
-8 KEEIKGIPEG
+8 E
-18 SIAFPETEKSYA
+18 
-30 IAKETLCPVCGAK
+30 
-43 AKEFV
+43 
-48 NSQTFDGL
+48 
-56 RLDCPNCGRFDITR
+56 
-70 TLQNIAG
+70 
-77 FKNLSQNEKNKI
+77 
-89 STYLK
+89 
-94 EYYTDFNKEFLLH
+94 
-107 SVNFAQISSIP
+107 
-118 ENFIEEA
+118 
-125 RRRYRE
+125 
-131 KGISYDRSLY
+131 GISYEYSLY
-141 EFAHQYKNL
+141 EYAQKYK
-150 RLPKKL
+150 KIKL
-156 EQSFHELIQK
+156 SKEQELSFHRLIK
-166 VEEQLPAEQCRTN
+166 RVEERLLPEQRRTN
-179 AVNAELMKKIV
+179 AINAQMMHEIVKAIGRKKHV
-190 QSIKGNNYIVDLA
+190 TDLA
-203 AGLGGLVW
+203 AGLGGIIW
-211 QLDHIDCIQ
+211 QLDYVNCIQ
-220 DINSDILE
+220 DINQNFLD
-228 VAEFIAH
+228 VAELIAY
-235 QNENYNVSVRL
+235 QKGNTVISVHSA
-246 LDSIKEPFPNEGKG
+246 DSIKEALPFDGKG
-260 VFLFDPPMGLQR
+260 IFLFDPPMGQNR
-272 EKPQEWEQFEKSSRV
+272 IKPDEWKQFNASSKAGTGR
-287 GMAEAGS
+287 AGS
-294 AIAGYNLLSIWDIIG
+294 GKTGDKTVSLFEILGENLKDTPSLSE
-309 KNYKNTSSYTE
+309 N
-320 ILFIINFLLR
+320 LFIINFLLR

-347 KNENEYNNLR
+347 KNESEYNNLR

-421 IKSDVLNPTE
+421 IKSDVLDPIE
-431 ITEPYLIKTPVIAE
+431 ITEPYLIKIPVIVSS
-445 CKGHEYIPSEK
+445 KGYVYIPSEK

-545 DISLFNTFIDM
+545 DISLLNTFIDM

-563 AYGIVRKEENKYI
+563 AYGIVRKEENKYM

-593 IKKAYDIYLKPD
+593 IKKAYDVYLKPD

>member
-1 MTDKTIK
+1 MTK
-8 KEEIKGIPEG
+8 KINSDQQKASIIPNDFLEAADYKYRTEG
-18 SIAFPETEKSYA
+18 VSY
-30 IAKETLCPVCGAK
+30 
-43 AKEFV
+43 
-48 NSQTFDGL
+48 
-56 RLDCPNCGRFDITR
+56 
-70 TLQNIAG
+70 
-77 FKNLSQNEKNKI
+77 
-89 STYLK
+89 
-94 EYYTDFNKEFLLH
+94 EY
-107 SVNFAQISSIP
+107 
-118 ENFIEEA
+118 
-125 RRRYRE
+125 
-131 KGISYDRSLY
+131 SLY
-141 EFAHQYKNL
+141 EYAQKYK
-150 RLPKKL
+150 KIKL
-156 EQSFHELIQK
+156 SKEQELSFHRLIK
-166 VEEQLPAEQCRTN
+166 RVEERLLPEQRRTN
-179 AVNAELMKKIV
+179 AINAQMMHEIVRAIGRKKHV
-190 QSIKGNNYIVDLA
+190 TDLA
-203 AGLGGLVW
+203 AGLGGIIW
-211 QLDHIDCIQ
+211 QLDYVNCIQ
-220 DINSDILE
+220 DINLNFLD
-228 VAEFIAH
+228 VAELIAY
-235 QNENYNVSVRL
+235 QKGNTVISVHSA
-246 LDSIKEPFPNEGKG
+246 DSIKVALPFDGKG
-260 VFLFDPPMGLQR
+260 IFLFDPPMGQNR
-272 EKPQEWEQFEKSSRV
+272 IKPDEWKQFNASSKAGIGR
-287 GMAEAGS
+287 AGS
-294 AIAGYNLLSIWDIIG
+294 GKTGDKTVSLFEILGENLKDTPSLSE
-309 KNYKNTSSYTE
+309 N
-320 ILFIINFLLR
+320 LFIINFLLR

-431 ITEPYLIKTPVIAE
+431 ITEPYLIKMPVIVGS
-445 CKGHEYIPSEK
+445 KGYEYIPSEK

-532 LGCFRKEEAKQEF
+532 LGCFKKEEAKQEF
-545 DISLFNTFIDM
+545 DISLLNTFIDM

>member
-1 MTDKTIK
+1 MTKKINSDQQKASIIPNDFLEAADYKYKT
-8 KEEIKGIPEG
+8 E
-18 SIAFPETEKSYA
+18 
-30 IAKETLCPVCGAK
+30 
-43 AKEFV
+43 
-48 NSQTFDGL
+48 
-56 RLDCPNCGRFDITR
+56 
-70 TLQNIAG
+70 
-77 FKNLSQNEKNKI
+77 
-89 STYLK
+89 
-94 EYYTDFNKEFLLH
+94 
-107 SVNFAQISSIP
+107 
-118 ENFIEEA
+118 
-125 RRRYRE
+125 
-131 KGISYDRSLY
+131 GISYEYSLY
-141 EFAHQYKNL
+141 EYAQKYK
-150 RLPKKL
+150 KIKL
-156 EQSFHELIQK
+156 SKEQELSFHRLIK
-166 VEEQLPAEQCRTN
+166 RVEERLLPEQRRTN
-179 AVNAELMKKIV
+179 AINAQMMHEIVRAIGRKKHV
-190 QSIKGNNYIVDLA
+190 TDLA
-203 AGLGGLVW
+203 AGLGGIIW
-211 QLDHIDCIQ
+211 QLDYVNCIQ
-220 DINSDILE
+220 DINQNFLD
-228 VAEFIAH
+228 VAELIAY
-235 QNENYNVSVRL
+235 QKGNTVISVHSA
-246 LDSIKEPFPNEGKG
+246 DSIKEALPFDGKG
-260 VFLFDPPMGLQR
+260 IFLFDPPMGQNR
-272 EKPQEWEQFEKSSRV
+272 IKPNEWKQFNASSKAGIGR
-287 GMAEAGS
+287 AGS
-294 AIAGYNLLSIWDIIG
+294 GKTGDKTVSLFEILGENLKDTPSLSE
-309 KNYKNTSSYTE
+309 N
-320 ILFIINFLLR
+320 LFIINFLLR

-431 ITEPYLIKTPVIAE
+431 ITEPYLINTPVIAE

-484 IFVEENKKE
+484 IFIEENKKE

>member
-1 MTDKTIK
+1 MTK
-8 KEEIKGIPEG
+8 KINSDQQKASIIPNDFLEAADYKYRTEG
-18 SIAFPETEKSYA
+18 VSY
-30 IAKETLCPVCGAK
+30 
-43 AKEFV
+43 
-48 NSQTFDGL
+48 
-56 RLDCPNCGRFDITR
+56 
-70 TLQNIAG
+70 
-77 FKNLSQNEKNKI
+77 
-89 STYLK
+89 
-94 EYYTDFNKEFLLH
+94 EY
-107 SVNFAQISSIP
+107 
-118 ENFIEEA
+118 
-125 RRRYRE
+125 
-131 KGISYDRSLY
+131 SLY
-141 EFAHQYKNL
+141 EYAQKYK
-150 RLPKKL
+150 KIKL
-156 EQSFHELIQK
+156 SKEQELSFHRLIK
-166 VEEQLPAEQCRTN
+166 RVEERLLPEQRRTN
-179 AVNAELMKKIV
+179 AINAQMMHEIVRAIGRKKHV
-190 QSIKGNNYIVDLA
+190 TDLA
-203 AGLGGLVW
+203 AGLGGIIW
-211 QLDHIDCIQ
+211 QLDYVNCIQ
-220 DINSDILE
+220 DINQNFLD
-228 VAEFIAH
+228 VAELIAY
-235 QNENYNVSVRL
+235 QKGNTVISVHSA
-246 LDSIKEPFPNEGKG
+246 DSIKEALPFDGKG
-260 VFLFDPPMGLQR
+260 IFLFDPPMGQNR
-272 EKPQEWEQFEKSSRV
+272 IKPDEWKQFNASSKAGIGR
-287 GMAEAGS
+287 AGS
-294 AIAGYNLLSIWDIIG
+294 GKTGDKTVSLFEILGENLKDTPSLSE
-309 KNYKNTSSYTE
+309 N
-320 ILFIINFLLR
+320 LFIINFLLR

-416 IKSED
+416 IKSEEIKSED

-431 ITEPYLIKTPVIAE
+431 ITEPYLIKMPVIVGS
-445 CKGHEYIPSEK
+445 KGYEYIPSEK

-532 LGCFRKEEAKQEF
+532 LGCFKKEEAKQEF
-545 DISLFNTFIDM
+545 DISLLNTFIDM

>member
-1 MTDKTIK
+1 MTK
-8 KEEIKGIPEG
+8 KINSDQQKASIIPNDFLEAADYKYRTEG
-18 SIAFPETEKSYA
+18 VSY
-30 IAKETLCPVCGAK
+30 
-43 AKEFV
+43 
-48 NSQTFDGL
+48 
-56 RLDCPNCGRFDITR
+56 
-70 TLQNIAG
+70 
-77 FKNLSQNEKNKI
+77 
-89 STYLK
+89 
-94 EYYTDFNKEFLLH
+94 EY
-107 SVNFAQISSIP
+107 
-118 ENFIEEA
+118 
-125 RRRYRE
+125 
-131 KGISYDRSLY
+131 SLY
-141 EFAHQYKNL
+141 EYAQKYK
-150 RLPKKL
+150 KIKL
-156 EQSFHELIQK
+156 SKEQELSFHRLIK
-166 VEEQLPAEQCRTN
+166 RVEERLLPEQRRTN
-179 AVNAELMKKIV
+179 AINAQMMHEIVRAIGRKKHV
-190 QSIKGNNYIVDLA
+190 TDLA
-203 AGLGGLVW
+203 AGLGGIIW
-211 QLDHIDCIQ
+211 QLDYVNCIQ
-220 DINSDILE
+220 DINQNFLD
-228 VAEFIAH
+228 VAELIAY
-235 QNENYNVSVRL
+235 QKGNTVISVHSA
-246 LDSIKEPFPNEGKG
+246 DSIKEALPFDGKG
-260 VFLFDPPMGLQR
+260 IFLFDPPMGQNR
-272 EKPQEWEQFEKSSRV
+272 IKPDEWKQFNASSKAGIGR
-287 GMAEAGS
+287 AGS
-294 AIAGYNLLSIWDIIG
+294 GKTGDKTVSLFEILGENLKDTPSLSE
-309 KNYKNTSSYTE
+309 N
-320 ILFIINFLLR
+320 LFIINFLLR

-431 ITEPYLIKTPVIAE
+431 ITEPYLIKMPVIVGS
-445 CKGHEYIPSEK
+445 KGYEYIPSEK

-503 NAKEPQKLREELKN
+503 NEKEPQKLREELKN

-532 LGCFRKEEAKQEF
+532 LGCFKKEEAKQEF
-545 DISLFNTFIDM
+545 DISLLNTFIDM

>member
-1 MTDKTIK
+1 MTK
-8 KEEIKGIPEG
+8 KINSDQQKASIIPNDFLEAADYKYRTEG
-18 SIAFPETEKSYA
+18 VSY
-30 IAKETLCPVCGAK
+30 
-43 AKEFV
+43 
-48 NSQTFDGL
+48 
-56 RLDCPNCGRFDITR
+56 
-70 TLQNIAG
+70 
-77 FKNLSQNEKNKI
+77 
-89 STYLK
+89 
-94 EYYTDFNKEFLLH
+94 EY
-107 SVNFAQISSIP
+107 
-118 ENFIEEA
+118 
-125 RRRYRE
+125 
-131 KGISYDRSLY
+131 SLY
-141 EFAHQYKNL
+141 EYAQKYK
-150 RLPKKL
+150 KIKL
-156 EQSFHELIQK
+156 SKEQELSFHRLIK
-166 VEEQLPAEQCRTN
+166 RVEERLLPEQRRTN
-179 AVNAELMKKIV
+179 AINAQMMHEIVRAIGRKKHV
-190 QSIKGNNYIVDLA
+190 TDLA
-203 AGLGGLVW
+203 AGLGGIIW
-211 QLDHIDCIQ
+211 QLDYVNCIQ
-220 DINSDILE
+220 DINQNFLD
-228 VAEFIAH
+228 VAELIAY
-235 QNENYNVSVRL
+235 QKGNTVISVHSA
-246 LDSIKEPFPNEGKG
+246 DSIKEALPFDGKG
-260 VFLFDPPMGLQR
+260 IFLFDPPMGQNR
-272 EKPQEWEQFEKSSRV
+272 IKPNEWKQFNASSKAGIGR
-287 GMAEAGS
+287 AGS
-294 AIAGYNLLSIWDIIG
+294 GKTGDKTVSLFEILGENLKDTPSLSE
-309 KNYKNTSSYTE
+309 N
-320 ILFIINFLLR
+320 LFIINFLLR

>member
-1 MTDKTIK
+1 MTKKINSDQQKASIIPNDFLEAADYKYKT
-8 KEEIKGIPEG
+8 E
-18 SIAFPETEKSYA
+18 
-30 IAKETLCPVCGAK
+30 
-43 AKEFV
+43 
-48 NSQTFDGL
+48 
-56 RLDCPNCGRFDITR
+56 
-70 TLQNIAG
+70 
-77 FKNLSQNEKNKI
+77 
-89 STYLK
+89 
-94 EYYTDFNKEFLLH
+94 
-107 SVNFAQISSIP
+107 
-118 ENFIEEA
+118 
-125 RRRYRE
+125 
-131 KGISYDRSLY
+131 GISYEYSLY
-141 EFAHQYKNL
+141 EYAQKYK
-150 RLPKKL
+150 KIKL
-156 EQSFHELIQK
+156 SKEQELSFHRLIK
-166 VEEQLPAEQCRTN
+166 RVEERLLPEQRRTN
-179 AVNAELMKKIV
+179 AINAQMMHEIVRAIGRKKHV
-190 QSIKGNNYIVDLA
+190 TDLA
-203 AGLGGLVW
+203 AGLGGIIW
-211 QLDHIDCIQ
+211 QLDYVNCIQ
-220 DINSDILE
+220 DINQNFLD
-228 VAEFIAH
+228 VAELIAY
-235 QNENYNVSVRL
+235 QKGNTVISVHSA
-246 LDSIKEPFPNEGKG
+246 DSIKEALPFDGKG
-260 VFLFDPPMGLQR
+260 IFLFDPPMGQNR
-272 EKPQEWEQFEKSSRV
+272 IKPNEWKQFNASSKAGIGR
-287 GMAEAGS
+287 AGS
-294 AIAGYNLLSIWDIIG
+294 GKTGDKTVSLFEILGENLKDTPSLSE
-309 KNYKNTSSYTE
+309 N
-320 ILFIINFLLR
+320 LFIINFLLR

-493 IKEDTKVWWG
+493 IKDDTKVWWG

>member
-1 MTDKTIK
+1 MTKKINSDQQKASIIPNDFLEAADYKYKT
-8 KEEIKGIPEG
+8 E
-18 SIAFPETEKSYA
+18 
-30 IAKETLCPVCGAK
+30 
-43 AKEFV
+43 
-48 NSQTFDGL
+48 
-56 RLDCPNCGRFDITR
+56 
-70 TLQNIAG
+70 
-77 FKNLSQNEKNKI
+77 
-89 STYLK
+89 
-94 EYYTDFNKEFLLH
+94 
-107 SVNFAQISSIP
+107 
-118 ENFIEEA
+118 
-125 RRRYRE
+125 
-131 KGISYDRSLY
+131 GISYEYSLY
-141 EFAHQYKNL
+141 EYAQKYK
-150 RLPKKL
+150 KIKL
-156 EQSFHELIQK
+156 SKEQELSFHRLIK
-166 VEEQLPAEQCRTN
+166 RVEERLLPAQLRTN
-179 AVNAELMKKIV
+179 AINAQMMHEIVRAIGRKKHV
-190 QSIKGNNYIVDLA
+190 TDLA
-203 AGLGGLVW
+203 AGLGGIIW
-211 QLDHIDCIQ
+211 QLDYVNCIQ
-220 DINSDILE
+220 DINQNFLD
-228 VAEFIAH
+228 VAELIAY
-235 QNENYNVSVRL
+235 QKGNTVISVHSA
-246 LDSIKEPFPNEGKG
+246 DSIKEALPFDGKG
-260 VFLFDPPMGLQR
+260 IFLFDPPMGQNR
-272 EKPQEWEQFEKSSRV
+272 IKPNEWKQFNASSKAGIGR
-287 GMAEAGS
+287 AGS
-294 AIAGYNLLSIWDIIG
+294 GKTGDKTVSLFEILGENLKDTPSLSE
-309 KNYKNTSSYTE
+309 N
-320 ILFIINFLLR
+320 LFIINFLLR

-431 ITEPYLIKTPVIAE
+431 ITEPYLIKMPVIAE
-445 CKGHEYIPSEK
+445 CKGYEYIPSEK

>member
-1 MTDKTIK
+1 MTKKINSDQQKASIIPNDFLEAADYKYKT
-8 KEEIKGIPEG
+8 E
-18 SIAFPETEKSYA
+18 
-30 IAKETLCPVCGAK
+30 
-43 AKEFV
+43 
-48 NSQTFDGL
+48 
-56 RLDCPNCGRFDITR
+56 
-70 TLQNIAG
+70 
-77 FKNLSQNEKNKI
+77 
-89 STYLK
+89 
-94 EYYTDFNKEFLLH
+94 
-107 SVNFAQISSIP
+107 
-118 ENFIEEA
+118 
-125 RRRYRE
+125 
-131 KGISYDRSLY
+131 GISYEYSLY
-141 EFAHQYKNL
+141 EYAQKYK
-150 RLPKKL
+150 KIKL
-156 EQSFHELIQK
+156 SKEQELSFHRLIK
-166 VEEQLPAEQCRTN
+166 RVEERLLPEQRRTN
-179 AVNAELMKKIV
+179 AINAQMMHEIVRAIGRKKHV
-190 QSIKGNNYIVDLA
+190 TDLA
-203 AGLGGLVW
+203 AGLGGIIW
-211 QLDHIDCIQ
+211 QLDYVNCIQ
-220 DINSDILE
+220 DINQNFLD
-228 VAEFIAH
+228 VAELIAYQKGNTVISMH
-235 QNENYNVSVRL
+235 SA
-246 LDSIKEPFPNEGKG
+246 DSIKEALPFDGKG
-260 VFLFDPPMGLQR
+260 IFLFDPPMGQNR
-272 EKPQEWEQFEKSSRV
+272 IKPDEWKQFNASSKAGIGR
-287 GMAEAGS
+287 AGS
-294 AIAGYNLLSIWDIIG
+294 GKTGDKTVSLFEILGENLKDTPSLSE
-309 KNYKNTSSYTE
+309 N
-320 ILFIINFLLR
+320 LFIINFLLR

-382 YGQKKRKKDNQVK
+382 YGQKKRMNE
-395 LITTKKYDYQE
+395 LTGFPSSTIHRLLG
-406 IIDYIFEDKE
+406 IAIDSPEESFEDKE

-431 ITEPYLIKTPVIAE
+431 ITEPYLIKMPVIVGS
-445 CKGHEYIPSEK
+445 KGYVYIPSEK

-517 QDYSDFQLCIQLFSS
+517 QDYSDFQLCLQLFSS

-545 DISLFNTFIDM
+545 DISLLNTFIDM

>member
-1 MTDKTIK
+1 MTK
-8 KEEIKGIPEG
+8 KINSDQQKVSIIPDDFLEAADYKYRTEG
-18 SIAFPETEKSYA
+18 VSY
-30 IAKETLCPVCGAK
+30 
-43 AKEFV
+43 
-48 NSQTFDGL
+48 
-56 RLDCPNCGRFDITR
+56 
-70 TLQNIAG
+70 
-77 FKNLSQNEKNKI
+77 
-89 STYLK
+89 
-94 EYYTDFNKEFLLH
+94 EY
-107 SVNFAQISSIP
+107 
-118 ENFIEEA
+118 
-125 RRRYRE
+125 
-131 KGISYDRSLY
+131 SLY
-141 EFAHQYKNL
+141 EYAQKYK
-150 RLPKKL
+150 KIKL
-156 EQSFHELIQK
+156 SEEQELSFHRLIK
-166 VEEQLPAEQCRTN
+166 RVEERLLPEQRRTN
-179 AVNAELMKKIV
+179 TINAQMMHEIVKAIGRKKHV
-190 QSIKGNNYIVDLA
+190 TDLA
-203 AGLGGLVW
+203 AGLGGIIW
-211 QLDHIDCIQ
+211 QLDYVNCIQ
-220 DINSDILE
+220 DINQNFLD
-228 VAEFIAH
+228 VAELIAY
-235 QNENYNVSVRL
+235 QKGNTVISVHSA
-246 LDSIKEPFPNEGKG
+246 DSIKEALPFDGKG
-260 VFLFDPPMGLQR
+260 IFLFDPPMGQNR
-272 EKPQEWEQFEKSSRV
+272 IKPDEWKQFNASSKAGIGR
-287 GMAEAGS
+287 AGS
-294 AIAGYNLLSIWDIIG
+294 GETGDKTVSLFEILGENLKDTPSLSE
-309 KNYKNTSSYTE
+309 N
-320 ILFIINFLLR
+320 LFIINFLLR

-431 ITEPYLIKTPVIAE
+431 ITEPYLIKMPVIVGS
-445 CKGHEYIPSEK
+445 KGYEYIPSEK

-545 DISLFNTFIDM
+545 DISLLNTFIDM

-675 SHYVPRYYFEGKWIY
+675 SHCVPRYYFEGKWIY

>member
-1 MTDKTIK
+1 MTK
-8 KEEIKGIPEG
+8 KINSDQKKVSIIPDDFLEAADYKYRTEG
-18 SIAFPETEKSYA
+18 VSY
-30 IAKETLCPVCGAK
+30 
-43 AKEFV
+43 
-48 NSQTFDGL
+48 
-56 RLDCPNCGRFDITR
+56 
-70 TLQNIAG
+70 
-77 FKNLSQNEKNKI
+77 
-89 STYLK
+89 
-94 EYYTDFNKEFLLH
+94 EY
-107 SVNFAQISSIP
+107 
-118 ENFIEEA
+118 
-125 RRRYRE
+125 
-131 KGISYDRSLY
+131 SLY
-141 EFAHQYKNL
+141 EYAQKYK
-150 RLPKKL
+150 KIKL
-156 EQSFHELIQK
+156 SEEQELSFHRLIK
-166 VEEQLPAEQCRTN
+166 RVEERLLPEQRRTN
-179 AVNAELMKKIV
+179 AINAQMMHEIVKAIGRKKHV
-190 QSIKGNNYIVDLA
+190 TDLA
-203 AGLGGLVW
+203 AGLGGIIW
-211 QLDHIDCIQ
+211 QLDYVNCIQ
-220 DINSDILE
+220 DINQNFLD
-228 VAEFIAH
+228 VAELIAY
-235 QNENYNVSVRL
+235 QKGNTVISVHSA
-246 LDSIKEPFPNEGKG
+246 DSIKEALPFDGKG
-260 VFLFDPPMGLQR
+260 IFLFDPPMGQNR
-272 EKPQEWEQFEKSSRV
+272 IKPDEWKQFNASSKAGIGR
-287 GMAEAGS
+287 AGS
-294 AIAGYNLLSIWDIIG
+294 GKTGDKTVSLFEILGENLKDTPSLSE
-309 KNYKNTSSYTE
+309 N
-320 ILFIINFLLR
+320 LFIINFLLR

-431 ITEPYLIKTPVIAE
+431 ITEPYLIKMPVIAE
-445 CKGHEYIPSEK
+445 CKGYEYIPSEK